1 MSRVREAPDHNG
13 LAFGADM
20 IGRSSKQRAIRAI
33 ELISGALEGRGIHL
47 QRVHPVQR
55 GRRVDA
61 YYLQFSDNAYEYLK
75 QFTVLE
81 SGHWPSSQARG
92 TDADVAPLPGPLQR
106 RLAVHRYQHRRTAA
120 LGGPM
125 VQVAAHAACG
135 AVVHWNS
142 STRRRLATAVRPC
155 ASSTGSKS

>member
-1 MSRVREAPDHNG
+1 MCAQAMPQPVDPADFASHRLTCETPLRLTHDCSIWQGATRPIAFGDYRMSLAAGGGGRTILMSRVREAPDHNG

-92 TDADVAPLPGPLQR
+92 
-106 RLAVHRYQHRRTAA
+106 H
-120 LGGPM
+120 
-125 VQVAAHAACG
+125 
-135 AVVHWNS
+135 
-142 STRRRLATAVRPC
+142 
-155 ASSTGSKS
+155 